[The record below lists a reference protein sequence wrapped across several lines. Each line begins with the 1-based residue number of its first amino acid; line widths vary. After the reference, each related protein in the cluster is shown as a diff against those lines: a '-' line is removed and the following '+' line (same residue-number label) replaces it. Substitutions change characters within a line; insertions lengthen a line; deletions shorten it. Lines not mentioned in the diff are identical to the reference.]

1 MTPVLR
7 RVVPSPTTD
16 TTITEAYTVERR
28 APTGRPWVALTMI
41 ASLDGA
47 VAVGGTSGAL
57 GNANDRQLLLTMRD
71 LADAVLVGAATARGE
86 GYGPPRTPGLRI
98 GVVTNSGNVDVSG
111 PLFTSG
117 AGFVIAPESATIDGQ
132 CDVLRA
138 GSDRVDLAV
147 AVATIDTIVPGAR
160 HVQAEGGPTLNA
172 SLLAA
177 DLIDEL
183 DLTTSPRMAGG
194 DSPRLTNHAPAVDT
208 RFALAHLLVDDESYV
223 FTRWLR
229 DRAC

>member
-16 TTITEAYTVERR
+16 TTIAQAYAAERR
-28 APTGRPWVALTMI
+28 APAGRPWVALTMI

-47 VAVGGTSGAL
+47 VAVEGTSGAL

>member
-71 LADAVLVGAATARGE
+71 LADARGMGRPERQGSGSASSPTRATSTSQDRCS
-86 GYGPPRTPGLRI
+86 PP
-98 GVVTNSGNVDVSG
+98 
-111 PLFTSG
+111 
-117 AGFVIAPESATIDGQ
+117 
-132 CDVLRA
+132 
-138 GSDRVDLAV
+138 
-147 AVATIDTIVPGAR
+147 VP
-160 HVQAEGGPTLNA
+160 A
-172 SLLAA
+172 S
-177 DLIDEL
+177 
-183 DLTTSPRMAGG
+183 
-194 DSPRLTNHAPAVDT
+194 
-208 RFALAHLLVDDESYV
+208 
-223 FTRWLR
+223 
-229 DRAC
+229 